1 MSDEWQK
8 HTEAEDSLEGRLD
21 TYSNSYKGIQ
31 MSRSMLILEQVKH
44 ISQVNVHAWN
54 AYSQRQILLISRGF

>member
-1 MSDEWQK
+1 MAHIISETISCACLMSDEWQK

-44 ISQVNVHAWN
+44 ISQVNVHA
-54 AYSQRQILLISRGF
+54 